1 MESIVFDRNGLV
13 RRFIYNWN
21 PDWRNEVEGMDT
33 STCSLVP
40 MILGAILLF
49 WPAFWLARLIG
60 WVVRIVGAIPVL
72 LIIGYKPAGAKWRIS
87 EEALMFPFVPIE
99 SWPRIKGVRVGLW
112 MPFVVLFLV
121 AVVYQL
127 ALDIPRSYSNAPP
140 PIQVLYWIIGAI
152 MGAIALLITLGQ
164 KKVKELEQLIAALKV
179 PKGLCRRVE
188 FR

>member
-1 MESIVFDRNGLV
+1 MEAIIFDRNGLV
-13 RRFIYNWN
+13 RRLIYNWN
-21 PDWRNEVEGMDT
+21 PDWRKEDARMDT

-60 WVVRIVGAIPVL
+60 WIVRIVGTIPVL

-87 EEALMFPFVPIE
+87 EEYLMFPFVPIDN
-99 SWPRIKGVRVGLW
+99 WPRIKGLRVGLW
-112 MPFVVLFLV
+112 MPIVVLFLG

-127 ALDIPRSYSNAPP
+127 VLDIPRSYSKAPP
-140 PIQVLYWIIGAI
+140 PIQVFYWIIGAI
-152 MGAIALLITLGQ
+152 MGVITLLITLGQ
-164 KKVKELEQLIAALKV
+164 KKVKELEQLITALKI
-179 PKGLCRRVE
+179 PKGLCRRIE